1 MSETPKTKNTGVKTS
16 GRVLLLD
23 ASAFIAGY
31 EASDVDAVQYTVPS
45 VREELKQGSFPR
57 IRFDNAVRNRRLKIL
72 APNAEYV
79 VGVREVI
86 KEMGEEGVL
95 SEVDSQLLSLGLQLK
110 SEGLEPVIITDDYS
124 IQNVSDRLGIGFRA
138 MTTHGI
144 KRQFEWTIY
153 CPGCR
158 RTFPAP
164 QPDGV
169 CPVCGTELKRRPGRK
184 RSLSERA

>member
-1 MSETPKTKNTGVKTS
+1 
-16 GRVLLLD
+16 
-23 ASAFIAGY
+23 
-31 EASDVDAVQYTVPS
+31 VDA
-45 VREELKQGSFPR
+45 L
-57 IRFDNAVRNRRLKIL
+57 
-72 APNAEYV
+72 
-79 VGVREVI
+79 
-86 KEMGEEGVL
+86 
-95 SEVDSQLLSLGLQLK
+95 LLSLGLQLK
-110 SEGLEPVIITDDYS
+110 SEGLKPVIVTDDYS

-138 MTTHGI
+138 LTTHGI